1 MLSFAL
7 FEQGVRA
14 DKLQN
19 RNKAVLE
26 KFEKKFS
33 NTAFGKENAVLQGKE
48 DALNQRE
55 FSEPGIML
63 FEIGYSTADCKSHQ
77 R

>member
-1 MLSFAL
+1 M
-7 FEQGVRA
+7 
-14 DKLQN
+14 
-19 RNKAVLE
+19 LE